1 MEGDIA
7 NAPVA
12 HEGGPSEKG
21 PTMTYI
27 QPGTRGTGAKAAS
40 DESVVPKKA
49 APKKAT
55 GIKRNTGSK
64 RTASSKKASET
75 KKAVPKKEAPD
86 STQGCIPPELKGFDR
101 TLKNYAEH
109 TRMTYDASTANSV
122 FTEYMAEVFR
132 DLGNKMVLIRD
143 PEMGI
148 ITMLLKPRGDD
159 DESIKSKIIV
169 KCAYLK
175 KGSIQ
180 AGAIL
185 EAQENGAL
193 YRGDETWCVTAT
205 DFTEEAIRKSKKKD
219 AKVKLFDGKRL
230 YKEFLS
236 KLE

>member
-7 NAPVA
+7 NVPVVP
-12 HEGGPSEKG
+12 EEDPSKKG

-27 QPGTRGTGAKAAS
+27 EPGTRGVGVKDAPKG
-40 DESVVPKKA
+40 SVVPKKT
-49 APKKAT
+49 APKKT
-55 GIKRNTGSK
+55 SEIKRSTESK
-64 RTASSKKASET
+64 RTMSVKKP
-75 KKAVPKKEAPD
+75 VPKEETSD
-86 STQGCIPPELKGFDR
+86 STQGCKPPELKGLDR
-101 TLKNYAEH
+101 TLKDYAARS
-109 TRMTYDASTANSV
+109 RMTFDASTANSV

-148 ITMLLKPRGDD
+148 ITMLLKPKGDD
-159 DESIKSKIIV
+159 DDSIKSKIIV

-175 KGSIQ
+175 KGSVQ
-180 AGAIL
+180 VGAIL

-205 DFTEEAIRKSKKKD
+205 DFTEEAVRKSKKKD